1 MWPEPIALQRD
12 LVGPRGRSIPSVI
25 PFGALQLIYPAG
37 YADSA
42 LSPHLPQDKAEIM
55 GGRTPIDEQHAEI
68 PASLADT
75 VIGAETAREIGLLR
89 P

>member
-1 MWPEPIALQRD
+1 
-12 LVGPRGRSIPSVI
+12 
-25 PFGALQLIYPAG
+25 
-37 YADSA
+37 
-42 LSPHLPQDKAEIM
+42 M

-68 PASLADT
+68 PASLAGT